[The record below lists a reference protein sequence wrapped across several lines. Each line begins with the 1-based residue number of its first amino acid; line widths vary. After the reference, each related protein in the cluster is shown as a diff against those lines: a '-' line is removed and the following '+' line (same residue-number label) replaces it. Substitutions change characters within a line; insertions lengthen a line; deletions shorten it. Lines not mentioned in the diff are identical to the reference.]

1 MFWKPPHR
9 VCQASHRLVKHVF
22 DRNQLVMIINA
33 LVFSEILY
41 CSTVWSNTS
50 GKKHL
55 QTTIGTEFCCVHYH
69 RNWEIQ
75 PYYARIKRPT
85 LGSNIKENLYFCD
98 AVLVFKCMTGQ
109 APRYLSDQ
117 STTRVGVTGRTTQS
131 SQLLNIPLYKT
142 NAGQRTFY
150 YRIVNIWNNL
160 DNGLK
165 TSKSITPFKF
175 CLKNKLITDFL
186 NSL

>member
-1 MFWKPPHR
+1 M
-9 VCQASHRLVKHVF
+9 
-22 DRNQLVMIINA
+22 
-33 LVFSEILY
+33 
-41 CSTVWSNTS
+41 WSNTS
-50 GKKHL
+50 GKNISKL
-55 QTTIGTEFCCVHYH
+55 QLVQNFAACIITGTGKFNHITPALKELRWV
-69 RNWEIQ
+69 
-75 PYYARIKRPT
+75 P
-85 LGSNIKENLYFCD
+85 IKENLYFCD

-109 APRYLSDQ
+109 APRYLSNQ

-142 NAGQRTFY
+142 NASQRTFY

-165 TSKSITPFKF
+165 TSKSITSFKF